1 MGTRVEW
8 TTGSNG
14 LRPGLREETRYSWPQ
29 GLHAGAAMI
38 ATASPVVAT
47 MVMLCAALL
56 TH

>member
-14 LRPGLREETRYSWPQ
+14 LRPGLREETRYTWPQ

-38 ATASPVVAT
+38 VTASPVVAT

>member
-8 TTGSNG
+8 TTGSDG
-14 LRPGLREETRYSWPQ
+14 LRPGLRAETRYTRPH
-29 GLHAGAAMI
+29 GIHAGAAMI
-38 ATASPVVAT
+38 VTASPFVAT